1 MLDAQLEE
9 MDAEGCDEHAEVT
22 IVHEL
27 ITDLY
32 VPRCSHSRSPKHPSP
47 ARLTIAPLATR
58 SEPYAEIEEDNQK
71 VGKLT
76 TLCAALKKEIGEW
89 KAFRSSTLV
98 TAQQLESFTSVC

>member
-1 MLDAQLEE
+1 MLT
-9 MDAEGCDEHAEVT
+9 CT
-22 IVHEL
+22 
-27 ITDLY
+27 
-32 VPRCSHSRSPKHPSP
+32 RSRTHPHTC
-47 ARLTIAPLATR
+47 AVDHCTLATR

-76 TLCAALKKEIGEW
+76 TVSAALKKEIGEW

>member
-1 MLDAQLEE
+1 M
-9 MDAEGCDEHAEVT
+9 
-22 IVHEL
+22 I
-27 ITDLY
+27 
-32 VPRCSHSRSPKHPSP
+32 RCNKSAGF
-47 ARLTIAPLATR
+47 ARNSCGTLATR

-76 TLCAALKKEIGEW
+76 TVSVALKKEIGEW